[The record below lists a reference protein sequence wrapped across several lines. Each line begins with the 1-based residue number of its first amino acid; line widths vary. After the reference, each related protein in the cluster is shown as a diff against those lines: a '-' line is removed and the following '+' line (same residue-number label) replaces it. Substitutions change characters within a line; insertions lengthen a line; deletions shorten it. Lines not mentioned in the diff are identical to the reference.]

1 MSVEEKPIDYAAIG
15 RRLKQFRKKKGIT
28 QEFIA
33 EQLNVTVAYISNV
46 ENNKVKLN
54 LRVLSYYAN
63 LLDVS
68 IDYLLYTDH
77 NRTNSLDAEILKMV
91 DYMNNDEKE
100 RLIRIL
106 HVVKETRDMK

>member
-77 NRTNSLDAEILKMV
+77 NRANSLDAEILKMV